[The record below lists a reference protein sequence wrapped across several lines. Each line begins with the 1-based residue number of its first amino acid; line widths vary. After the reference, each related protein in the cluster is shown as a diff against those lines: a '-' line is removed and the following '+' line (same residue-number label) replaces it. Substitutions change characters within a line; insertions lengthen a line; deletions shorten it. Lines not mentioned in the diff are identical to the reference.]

1 MSISSH
7 NRSTVS
13 YDLKEK
19 QSLNRKFDDAD
30 ERKFDDGL
38 KNLSYGKRYIGRRS
52 GNSSIFRTADGDL
65 CD

>member
-38 KNLSYGKRYIGRRS
+38 KKFKLWQKIYWTKNWKK
-52 GNSSIFRTADGDL
+52 AKA
-65 CD
+65 

>member
-19 QSLNRKFDDAD
+19 QSLNRKFGDAD

-38 KNLSYGKRYIGRRS
+38 KNLSYGK
-52 GNSSIFRTADGDL
+52 
-65 CD
+65 